1 MITFKELFGNRNSI
15 NVFDTLHDQSL
26 TVKEMNMVRGGGDP
40 LPDPSGDPQDII
52 FPLP

>member
-1 MITFKELFGNRNSI
+1 MITFKELFGKRDSI

-26 TVKEMNMVRGGGDP
+26 TVNEMNLVRGGGDP
-40 LPDPSGDPQDII
+40 VPPDPPDVI